1 MGKKEKEVKTNAMR
15 ILEKEKI
22 AFTSHTYECTE
33 FTDGAQ
39 IAEASGRKLRHEDV
53 FNYFRRELASLEPPI
68 DTPEAFKSA
77 LRARTNRISRK
88 KSH

>member
-1 MGKKEKEVKTNAMR
+1 MFSEEVQEKCRHYWETGRKNPGV
-15 ILEKEKI
+15 
-22 AFTSHTYECTE
+22 
-33 FTDGAQ
+33 AQ

-53 FNYFRRELASLEPPI
+53 FNYFRRELAALEPPI
-68 DTPEAFKSA
+68 DTPKAFKSA